1 MVTKTPE
8 NLDVSVSPNNGNYLP
23 NNNTTTHA
31 RSPVSFKLPL
41 TLMLLKSHSKRKRS
55 VLQQRQTLSIISSL
69 KAQIMIVP

>member
-23 NNNTTTHA
+23 NNTTTHA
-31 RSPVSFKLPL
+31 RSPVSFKQPL